1 MQLEK
6 TTIHP
11 RNNWHDIDVQ
21 VVFKWLIEFSIL
33 PEVKIAKDRGLS
45 LLLEKL
51 EQTDLAPSS
60 QVDIVFF

>member
-1 MQLEK
+1 M
-6 TTIHP
+6 
-11 RNNWHDIDVQ
+11 
-21 VVFKWLIEFSIL
+21 IEFSIL